1 MPRRKSNNA
10 RPLTA
15 FEIEIMHVLWKGG
28 NCGVAAVQTELG
40 KRFAYTTVQTM
51 LNKLC
56 TKQRVQRIRNGRS
69 YIYSPTISQEAAA
82 QEALNILIDQF
93 GLGSTDNLVAEMI
106 RVGLMT
112 KVQLKNIVHVIN
124 GNI

>member
-1 MPRRKSNNA
+1 MMRSQVNSREKQGDYDGAGEGTERGLAP
-10 RPLTA
+10 
-15 FEIEIMHVLWKGG
+15 EDG
-28 NCGVAAVQTELG
+28 VQTELG

-93 GLGSTDNLVAEMI
+93 GLGSADNLVAAMI